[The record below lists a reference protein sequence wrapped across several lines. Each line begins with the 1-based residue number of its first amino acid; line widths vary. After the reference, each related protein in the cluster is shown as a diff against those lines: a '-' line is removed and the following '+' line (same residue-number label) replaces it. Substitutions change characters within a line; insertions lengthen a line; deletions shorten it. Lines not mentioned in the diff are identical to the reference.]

1 MSLKVHELRLI
12 QEPVGYSRIYSEF
25 LSEANMFADYIN
37 DGDFEKIL
45 LDFNDFNRYL
55 KVRTKKIKANTKV
68 AALTK
73 GTNILSAKNASGEL
87 KTILSYAHISACCEL
102 LNGWTFNCNHDIKKD
117 LPAFLEQNLTHLKSA
132 DEETINKIYLRIA
145 TADTVR
151 IIVLLK
157 LLGLLQ
163 QDTSKKR
170 VLSYGAASGVKE
182 LYATHTVPRIES
194 NIKNLGQYKFQLKFT
209 RTLQWPKQTVLIDYD
224 KFWETHYKNLLS
236 EHPAN
241 VLGILNE
248 FDNAITDLPQTLLE
262 HNMEPADLVFGWRI
276 DHQVIPDIPAFF
288 KSLVPSLSTKSKVDF
303 VITIGAGDD
312 DEDFAGR
319 VRTMDK
325 VWAFLKEHK
334 LNPVRIVLYDG
345 GRDFP
350 LFGHGSYATYEVIH
364 CQLDKKKMKQFM

>member
-1 MSLKVHELRLI
+1 MSLKVHELQLI
-12 QEPVGYSRIYSEF
+12 QEPVGYSKIYSEF
-25 LSEANMFADYIN
+25 LSEANMFADYIY
-37 DGDFEKIL
+37 DGDFDKIL
-45 LDFNDFNRYL
+45 SDFNDFNRYL
-55 KVRTKKIKANTKV
+55 IKRTKKIRANTKV
-68 AALTK
+68 AALSK
-73 GTNILSAKNASGEL
+73 GTNILSAKNAGGEL
-87 KTILSYAHISACCEL
+87 KSILSYAHISACCEL
-102 LNGWTFNCNHDIKKD
+102 LNEWTFNCSGDIKKD
-117 LPAFLEQNLTHLKSA
+117 LPGFLEQHLSHLKSA
-132 DEETINKIYLRIA
+132 DSETINKIYLRIA

-163 QDTSKKR
+163 PDTSKKR

-194 NIKNLGQYKFQLKFT
+194 LIENQNQHKFQLNFT

-224 KFWETHYKNLLS
+224 KHWETHYKNLAS

-248 FDNAITDLPQTLLE
+248 FDDAIVNLPQTLLDN
-262 HNMEPADLVFGWRI
+262 NMEQADLVFGWRI
-276 DHQVIPDIPAFF
+276 DHQVIPDVPAFF
-288 KSLVPSLSTKSKVDF
+288 KSLVPSLSSKSNVDF

-319 VRTMDK
+319 VHTMDEI
-325 VWAFLKEHK
+325 WSFLKEHR
-334 LNPVRIVLYDG
+334 LNPVRIILYDG
-345 GRDFP
+345 SRDFP

-364 CQLDKKKMKQFM
+364 CQLDKKKMKRLL